1 MRGIYHLMIF
11 YCEYT
16 FKVVFVVVCCLVAQ
30 LWPHRLQHARCPC
43 PSPSPGACSNSCPL
57 SQWCHPPISSSVVPF
72 SSCLQ
77 YFPASG
83 SFPMSQLFPSG
94 GHRTGAS
101 ASASVLPV
109 NTQNWFPLGLTCLGS
124 LYFYLLNLTTVSRGK
139 MKILLI
145 RGECTLV
152 ICEVTHGQRLD
163 CHLVFC
169 KISTNI

>member
-1 MRGIYHLMIF
+1 MSHQFSSITQSCSTLCDPMDCNTPGFPVHHQLP
-11 YCEYT
+11 E
-16 FKVVFVVVCCLVAQ
+16 LAQ
-30 LWPHRLQHARCPC
+30 TYVHQFGDIIQ
-43 PSPSPGACSNSCPL
+43 PS
-57 SQWCHPPISSSVVPF
+57 HPVIPF
-72 SSCLQ
+72 SSCLWSC
-77 YFPASG
+77 PASG
-83 SFPMSQLFPSG
+83 SFPMSQFFASG
-94 GHRTGAS
+94 SQSIGAS